1 MQVRYTEFA
10 LDYMKIKSA
19 SDTKLSRSIMII
31 SMISMRRGDEMRRKV
46 RRFGLQAANNY
57 EITSL

>member
-19 SDTKLSRSIMII
+19 SDTKLSRSI
-31 SMISMRRGDEMRRKV
+31 MISMRRGDEMRRKV